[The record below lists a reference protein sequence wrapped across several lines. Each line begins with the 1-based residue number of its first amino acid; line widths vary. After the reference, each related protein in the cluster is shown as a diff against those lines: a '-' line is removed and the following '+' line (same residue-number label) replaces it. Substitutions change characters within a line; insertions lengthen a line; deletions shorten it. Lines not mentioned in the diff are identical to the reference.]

1 MSEWV
6 GVGLFVL
13 VVLLVIMVHESG
25 HFLTAKAFGIKVEEF
40 FVGFGPRLWSFRRG
54 ETEYGVKAL
63 LFGGYVRI
71 AGMNPFEEPSPEEY
85 PRTYGAKPAWQ
96 RAAVIFAGPVTH
108 FFIAFL
114 ALVIFFLAIGF
125 PNDTRPLVARVE
137 PTLNDQPSPAIVAG
151 LRQGDEIVEVDG
163 RAAGSIDRVI
173 TYVRA
178 HVSRP
183 ITMTV
188 RRDGRILTVT
198 ATPIPSQLPGEKEP
212 VGRLGVTLG
221 GVRERDGPIAAVRD
235 GAVWTARTTKSIV
248 LLLGKVFGPSAIKRV
263 GVLLFGNAQRAP
275 TDPTSIIGA
284 GRLAGQAAQQGAWD
298 ALFWLIVVFNVF
310 IGILNLVPLPPLD
323 GGHLAVLVYEKV
335 RGRKPDPRK
344 LIPLTTVVAGF
355 IVLYAVAVS
364 YLDIVKPIPSPFR

>member
-1 MSEWV
+1 M
-6 GVGLFVL
+6 
-13 VVLLVIMVHESG
+13 
-25 HFLTAKAFGIKVEEF
+25 
-40 FVGFGPRLWSFRRG
+40 
-54 ETEYGVKAL
+54 
-63 LFGGYVRI
+63 
-71 AGMNPFEEPSPEEY
+71 
-85 PRTYGAKPAWQ
+85 
-96 RAAVIFAGPVTH
+96 
-108 FFIAFL
+108 
-114 ALVIFFLAIGF
+114 
-125 PNDTRPLVARVE
+125 
-137 PTLNDQPSPAIVAG
+137 
-151 LRQGDEIVEVDG
+151 
-163 RAAGSIDRVI
+163 
-173 TYVRA
+173 
-178 HVSRP
+178 
-183 ITMTV
+183 
-188 RRDGRILTVT
+188 
-198 ATPIPSQLPGEKEP
+198 
-212 VGRLGVTLG
+212 GVTLDE
-221 GVRERDGPIAAVRD
+221 VRERDGPIAAVRD

-263 GVLLFGNAQRAP
+263 GVLLFGNAQREP